1 MTLWCCCAICIPLC
15 REFSALIIVFSRK
28 ITMSIVHI
36 YQNLSSISAS
46 SILSSL
52 FFIAKMKMYLQPVC
66 VCACV
71 RTFPKQRLSY
81 FGNWKWKL
89 KLYKPYNL
97 FGISCL
103 FAFAIALIWLFIYL
117 FIADFIWLVSSEWS
131 QRWGGEMSLHTARTL
146 RRSRPGGRV
155 HCAFKWYAVP
165 TAQWSCGNNHW

>member
-1 MTLWCCCAICIPLC
+1 MTLWCGCAICIPLC
-15 REFSALIIVFSRK
+15 REIFALIIVFSHK

-36 YQNLSSISAS
+36 YQNLSSFSAS

-103 FAFAIALIWLFIYL
+103 FAFAIALIWLFKYL
-117 FIADFIWLVSSEWS
+117 FIADFMIGIICVEPAV
-131 QRWGGEMSLHTARTL
+131 RWGDVPPYSPHSAQVTAGRT
-146 RRSRPGGRV
+146 S
-155 HCAFKWYAVP
+155 AFK
-165 TAQWSCGNNHW
+165 